1 MGNPRKFHKQYSR
14 PGHPWQLAR
23 IEEERALTKEFGL
36 KNKREIWKSQ
46 TQVKSFANDMK
57 RLLALRTAQADV
69 ETKQLISHLQRI
81 GLVSA
86 GATSD
91 DVLALTAKDLLARR
105 LQSIIVKQGLA
116 QTPKQARQFII
127 HGHITIGGKMVCA
140 PSYIVPVAQEST
152 ITFVEKSALA
162 ASEHPARQ
170 KVERK
175 AQAPPPEKRD
185 DRRRGSRKPR
195 APPKRDSAP
204 KDAPKKEAKQ

>member
-69 ETKQLISHLQRI
+69 ETKQLIGHLQRI
-81 GLVSA
+81 GLVAA

-105 LQSIIVKQGLA
+105 LQSIVVKQGLA

-127 HGHITIGGKMVCA
+127 HGHITIGGKMVCS
-140 PSYIVPVAQEST
+140 PSYIVPVSDEST
-152 ITFVEKSALA
+152 ITFVEKSVLVSA
-162 ASEHPARQ
+162 EHPARI

-175 AQAPPPEKRD
+175 QRAPPPEKRD
-185 DRRRGSRKPR
+185 DRRRGSRRPR
-195 APPKRDSAP
+195 APPKKEVSQ
-204 KDAPKKEAKQ
+204 KDAPKKEAK

>member
-1 MGNPRKFHKQYSR
+1 MGNPRKLHKQYSR

-46 TQVKSFANDMK
+46 TQVKAFANDMK

-105 LQSIIVKQGLA
+105 LQSIVVKLGLA

-127 HGHITIGGKMVCA
+127 HGHIMVGGKMVCA

-152 ITFVEKSALA
+152 ISFVEKSVLA
-162 ASEHPARQ
+162 AGEHPARQ

-175 AQAPPPEKRD
+175 PQAPPEKRD
-185 DRRRGSRKPR
+185 DGRRGSRKPR
-195 APPKRDSAP
+195 APPKKDAT

>member
-1 MGNPRKFHKQYSR
+1 MGNPRKLHKQYSR

-46 TQVKSFANDMK
+46 TQVKAFANDMK
-57 RLLALRTAQADV
+57 RLLALRTAQAEV

-116 QTPKQARQFII
+116 QTPKQARQFIV
-127 HGHITIGGKMVCA
+127 HGHITIKGKMVCS
-140 PSYIVPVAQEST
+140 PSYIVPISDEPT
-152 ITFVEKSALA
+152 IAFVEKSVLVS
-162 ASEHPARQ
+162 SEHPARV

-175 AQAPPPEKRD
+175 PQASPEKHD
-185 DRRRGSRKPR
+185 DKRRGSRKPR
-195 APPKRDSAP
+195 APSRKEAS
-204 KDAPKKEAKQ
+204 KDAPKQEAKQ

>member
-46 TQVKSFANDMK
+46 TQIKSFANDMK

-81 GLVSA
+81 GLVAA

-116 QTPKQARQFII
+116 QTPNQARQFIV

-152 ITFVEKSALA
+152 IAFVDKSVLA

-175 AQAPPPEKRD
+175 AQAPPPERRD

-195 APPKRDSAP
+195 APPKKNFSQ

>member
-1 MGNPRKFHKQYSR
+1 MGNPRKFHKQYAR

-57 RLLALRTAQADV
+57 RLLALRTSQADV

-127 HGHITIGGKMVCA
+127 HGHITVGGKMVCA
-140 PSYIVPVAQEST
+140 PSYIVPVAQEPT
-152 ITFVEKSALA
+152 ITFVEKSVLA

-195 APPKRDSAP
+195 APPKKEVQ
-204 KDAPKKEAKQ
+204 KDAPKKEAKK